1 MPVSAPAARSTPVAE
16 GGERG
21 GRKLSQQQPP
31 GDGAG
36 APGMEPGP
44 GKEAGPPRFEPCGPW
59 LVQVRFA
66 TGLTSED
73 YVSQKGWL
81 SARLECCPLH
91 PEGGCGFARHTMYA
105 RVYPAGCW
113 IARYYCRR
121 GHTTFSLL
129 PEFLCSRLTGTLAEV
144 EAVVAA
150 VEAAPTQE
158 AASEVVR
165 PAVELPG
172 ALRWLRRRSRLVH
185 AGLAAVIGLLPGLL
199 AGQTPTVT
207 GIRLALGAEEVLV
220 RLRGEVVE
228 HLAAL
233 PPPLGFGPRPARRR
247 PKATALQQEA
257 GPDPPPAT
265 R

>member
-1 MPVSAPAARSTPVAE
+1 MPVWPPTARFTPVAE

-44 GKEAGPPRFEPCGPW
+44 GKEVGPPRWEPCGPW
-59 LVQVRFA
+59 LVQVRQA

-81 SARLECCPLH
+81 SARMEFCPLH

-105 RVYPAGCW
+105 RVYPVGCW

-158 AASEVVR
+158 AASELVR
-165 PAVELPG
+165 PAIELPG
-172 ALRWLRRRSRLVH
+172 ALRWLRRRTRLVH

-207 GIRLALGAEEVLV
+207 GIRSALGAEEVLV
-220 RLRGEVVE
+220 RLRGEAVE

-233 PPPLGFGPRPARRR
+233 PPPLGFGPRPALRSPR
-247 PKATALQQEA
+247 PTALQQEA
-257 GPDPPPAT
+257 GPDPPAAT
-265 R
+265 G